1 MACNFSSDDDF
12 LIAGRYFYDFIKK
25 AFAKRNYIWS
35 SKKVTIKS
43 KKNIKVRLLRRG
55 PLENIATAIIGLGVF
70 MLMQPFSIFLYS
82 HSFKFILFGTLAFVV
97 VSHFPDE

>member
-1 MACNFSSDDDF
+1 MTTKSRRD
-12 LIAGRYFYDFIKK
+12 KK
-25 AFAKRNYIWS
+25 LRFF
-35 SKKVTIKS
+35 
-43 KKNIKVRLLRRG
+43 RRG

-70 MLMQPFSIFLYS
+70 MLMQPFSILLYS

>member
-1 MACNFSSDDDF
+1 MTFNSKSD
-12 LIAGRYFYDFIKK
+12 KK
-25 AFAKRNYIWS
+25 FD
-35 SKKVTIKS
+35 
-43 KKNIKVRLLRRG
+43 LFRRG

>member
-1 MACNFSSDDDF
+1 MTSKPQRN
-12 LIAGRYFYDFIKK
+12 KK
-25 AFAKRNYIWS
+25 FG
-35 SKKVTIKS
+35 
-43 KKNIKVRLLRRG
+43 LFRRG
-55 PLENIATAIIGLGVF
+55 PLENAATAVIGLGVF

>member
-1 MACNFSSDDDF
+1 MIS
-12 LIAGRYFYDFIKK
+12 KP
-25 AFAKRNYIWS
+25 KRN
-35 SKKVTIKS
+35 KKFGWF
-43 KKNIKVRLLRRG
+43 RRG
-55 PLENIATAIIGLGVF
+55 PLENIATAVIGLGVF

>member
-1 MACNFSSDDDF
+1 M
-12 LIAGRYFYDFIKK
+12 
-25 AFAKRNYIWS
+25 
-35 SKKVTIKS
+35 
-43 KKNIKVRLLRRG
+43 RRG

-70 MLMQPFSIFLYS
+70 MLMQPFSMLLYS